1 MEKIN
6 AGKILTATIIV
17 MMLGLQIAD
26 AQSAV
31 NGAVSLSQLSVSP
44 QPVIAGG
51 NVMIAFQL
59 FNSYTN
65 PLNNVVL
72 QLTASNPIINVSPAT
87 SVLIN
92 TVAAGGTVSSSGASS
107 FSYTLHIPSTLNAG
121 EYTIDIQ
128 ATYESSYGSGAL
140 AAQQPGSSTIPIT
153 FYVYGKPNIQL
164 TAVPQGQIT
173 PGGQN
178 LFNIEAINTGTDTAT
193 NVSITFLSTAN
204 FTPSGAT
211 RLNFGTMAP
220 NGQSTQQETLLLGSN
235 LTSGTF
241 GIPVQVSYVAE
252 DGAPYSSNSMTIP
265 VSFVNGNPN
274 IIASIVSATPTQ
286 LAPGGNQTLNIQVQ
300 NTGYGATKNLTI
312 KFLNSGPLSVTGSAA
327 QYFIGNLQAGASV
340 NEQVQLTASSSAN
353 LTQYNLPVVISYSSL
368 GAGSNTM
375 VVKYIPIKLQNSA
388 IFNITAVRGA
398 LSPGATDQPLTFVIK
413 NTGNEPAQQVTLSL
427 QTIYPI
433 TPVNPNFYVN
443 NLQPGQSIN
452 VTFYANIDT
461 NGNTGTY
468 PVTLYEQWRQPNGY
482 TTQQYSSSN
491 NYYANV
497 STSNPL
503 GSYGWALYVVVA
515 IVIIVGG
522 RYYYKNIYMKKKKKA

>member
-6 AGKILTATIIV
+6 AGKILMTAIAV
-17 MMLGLQIAD
+17 MMLGLQIAS
-26 AQSAV
+26 AQAV
-31 NGAVSLSQLSVSP
+31 NGAISLSQLSVTP
-44 QPVIAGG
+44 QPVVAGG
-51 NVMIAFQL
+51 NVTISFQL
-59 FNSYTN
+59 FNSYTST
-65 PLNNVVL
+65 LNNVVL
-72 QLTASNPIINVSPAT
+72 QLTASNPIINVSPST

-92 TVAAGGTVSSSGASS
+92 SVAAGGTVSSGGISS
-107 FSYTLHIPSTLNAG
+107 FSYKLHIPSTLTAG

-128 ATYESSYGSGAL
+128 ATYESASGSGGQAT
-140 AAQQPGSSTIPIT
+140 QEPGTSTVPIT

-178 LFNIEAINTGTDTAT
+178 LFDIEAINTGTDTAT
-193 NVSITFLSTAN
+193 NVSVTFLSTAN
-204 FTPSGAT
+204 FTPYGAT
-211 RLNFGTMAP
+211 KLSFGTMAP
-220 NGQSTQQETLLLGSN
+220 NYQSMQQETLLLGSG

-252 DGAPYSSNSMTIP
+252 DGAQYSNNAITIP
-265 VSFVNGNPN
+265 VSFVNGNPD
-274 IIASIVSATPTQ
+274 IVASIASAMPTQ
-286 LAPGGNQTLNIQVQ
+286 LIPGGNQTLNILVQ
-300 NTGYGATKNLTI
+300 NNGYGEAKNLTI

-340 NEQVQLTASSSAN
+340 NEQVQLTASSNAN
-353 LTQYNLPVVISYSSL
+353 LTQYNLPVSISYSNLS
-368 GAGSNTM
+368 AGSSTT
-375 VVKYIPIKLQNSA
+375 VVKSIPIKLQNSA
-388 IFNITAVRGA
+388 IFNITAVEGS
-398 LSPGATDQPLTFVIK
+398 LSPGGTDQPLTFVIK

-433 TPVNPNFYVN
+433 TPVNPNYYITS
-443 NLQPGQSIN
+443 LQPGESVN
-452 VTFYANIDT
+452 VTFYADIDT
-461 NGNTGTY
+461 NGKSGTY

-497 STSNPL
+497 STSNLL
-503 GSYGWALYVVVA
+503 GSYSWVLYA
-515 IVIIVGG
+515 VIIVLAIIGG